1 MNFKTNRIV
10 TGVVLAAFI
19 AAVVIGNGENKTV
32 AADIAGSVWVELGRN
47 DNSYRCQ
54 QQWPDYCG
62 GRDGTKNNC
71 PKTGK

>member
-1 MNFKTNRIV
+1 MKSKTLALNIV
-10 TGVVLAAFI
+10 ISIAIII
-19 AAVVIGNGENKTV
+19 AALPVMP
-32 AADIAGSVWVELGRN
+32 AGKQALCRRN
-47 DNSYRCQ
+47 PVRCQ